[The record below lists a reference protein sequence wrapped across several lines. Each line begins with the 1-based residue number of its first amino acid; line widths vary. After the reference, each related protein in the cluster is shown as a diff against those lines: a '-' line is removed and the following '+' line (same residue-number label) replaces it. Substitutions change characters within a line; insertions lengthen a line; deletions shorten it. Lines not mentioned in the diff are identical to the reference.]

1 MTVIYLFTVLY
12 LTDADTFNHTVIS
25 LAYKDKATCLEKLDE
40 EELKYRRA
48 TRWFVVERYTRT
60 TNVGSKSV
68 EGFSAYDKV
77 DKSKSF
83 YECESTFL
91 LD

>member
-40 EELKYRRA
+40 DRIKIQ
-48 TRWFVVERYTRT
+48 
-60 TNVGSKSV
+60 KSNKMV
-68 EGFSAYDKV
+68 CSRKV
-77 DKSKSF
+77 YKNN
-83 YECESTFL
+83 
-91 LD
+91 